1 MKKNIYIAILFL
13 SCIQQTY
20 SAIIAKGNST
30 SSPFGFDTAITTRA
44 LDPFSGI
51 FYVGLNGDASA
62 YNLSRIGRYVGQE
75 NPHFIGFAPDELHSA
90 INYLALSSPL
100 NAPAELVGSD
110 EGNKETVF
118 IIKNDGTHFSR
129 TIDLNN
135 ANNTTTG
142 SVFGVTANNQ
152 YIIAAVSGTS
162 TTGWGDT
169 NSGLAL
175 VRINGDLSLT
185 PKDATTGLNG
195 NKALKL
201 DLTSAEFT
209 GGTTN
214 VVISANSPHLLYD
227 VMLDRFYVGISME
240 TNTNG
245 TDKALAVALVDIDG
259 PNNNLALSAITDAG
273 NIDSTKNQIVVAQGM
288 SIPLTIAQMGILH
301 ASTGPSYLIV
311 AGGNTNS
318 SAGNTVYALP
328 LVDNQDDV
336 SIHGTLAD
344 KSDALVDGKF
354 TNAAANASE
363 LLDINVAADK
373 LVALVGATSLPVDT
387 YQHISDMVIV
397 GDTVYISSNTSD
409 SDNDPGIFY
418 SQALFDSTGKI
429 IGWTPWTKKGIPTN
443 AFPNVLLPDELA
455 HDGTIAFF
463 QVDAANGKIW
473 YVDNQTKQV
482 VGSNSWTSAAHA
494 PINSLAYQLNKAMP
508 NGVQVVLDLDQSTRG
523 FADNNAG
530 DGTFARYALFG
541 GGSTI
546 AFART
551 SITKNNDDSV
561 SVKLND
567 TQIEQTDFSNPEN
580 FLITQLPNNAGC
592 CQTLEYSRKN
602 FSTDAIEENFFFAG
616 TSNGLYVFA
625 ASDKSGFGLKTN
637 TVNALNASP
646 FDGEWFSID
655 TITGSVIA
663 LRSTG
668 RALYIL
674 TQTIIPTLKSTL
686 YKVPF
691 TDNLTSMFISSNI
704 ITIAQ
709 TGDTSTP
716 SIGFTNFKDITAFN
730 DIAVVGVNDT
740 KEQLLIATSNG
751 IYRSFA
757 TNGINHASVTSST
770 LAQWDSI
777 DVSKNSLPFLGIST
791 PDNTPVKSNIDQT
804 INPTTCWPFALV
816 DPTNNKLFNKGRIY
830 QVGSDSTD
838 VSDFTPLDFSS
849 EEMSVTLNALEPI
862 INMHTD
868 GGRRFF
874 VLNRDAQNTLAI
886 LPFANVIWNIQG
898 QPYIII
904 NDPQLVGIKAIYWI
918 RQIGA
923 TGLLLMGTDK
933 GVYTL
938 S

>member
-1 MKKNIYIAILFL
+1 MKKNIYSAILFL
-13 SCIQQTY
+13 CCIQHNY

-30 SSPFGFDTAITTRA
+30 SSPFGFDTAITTRV

-51 FYVGLNGDASA
+51 FYVGLNGDASS

-75 NPHFIGFAPDELHSA
+75 NPHFVGFAPDELHST

-110 EGNKETVF
+110 ADNKETVF

-129 TIDLNN
+129 TTDLNN

-162 TTGWGDT
+162 TTGWGDA

-195 NKALKL
+195 NKALQL
-201 DLTSAEFT
+201 DLSNSEFT

-214 VVISANSPHLLYD
+214 VVMSANSPHLLYD
-227 VMLDRFYVGISME
+227 LQLDRFYIGISMN

-245 TDKALAVALVDIDG
+245 TDQALAIALVDIDG
-259 PNNNLALSAITDAG
+259 PNNNLALSAITNVS
-273 NIDSTKNQIVVAQGM
+273 NIDSANNQIVVAEGA
-288 SIPLTIAQMGILH
+288 SIPLTITKMGILH

-311 AGGNTNS
+311 AGGNTNGGA
-318 SAGNTVYALP
+318 AGNTVYALP

-344 KSDALVDGKF
+344 KSDALVDGRF
-354 TNAAANASE
+354 TNAATNASE

-373 LVALVGATSLPVDT
+373 LVALVGATSLPVSG
-387 YQHISDMVIV
+387 YANISDMVIV

-523 FADNNAG
+523 FADNDPG

-551 SITKNNDDSV
+551 SITKNNNDSV
-561 SVKLND
+561 PIKLND

-580 FLITQLPNNAGC
+580 FLVTQLPSNAGC
-592 CQTLEYSRKN
+592 CQTLEYSRRN
-602 FSTDAIEENFFFAG
+602 FSTDNPEENFFFAG
-616 TSNGLYVFA
+616 TSNGLYAFA
-625 ASDKSGFGLKTN
+625 ASDKSGFGIKAN
-637 TVNALNASP
+637 TVNALNADP

-663 LRSTG
+663 IRSTG

-674 TQTIIPTLKSTL
+674 TQTTTPTLKSII
-686 YKVPF
+686 YKVYF
-691 TDNLTSMFISSNI
+691 TANINTMFAISNI

-716 SIGFTNFKDITAFN
+716 TFPFTNFKDITVFN
-730 DIAVVGVNDT
+730 DIAVNDT
-740 KEQLLIATSNG
+740 KEQLLVATSNG
-751 IYRSFA
+751 IYRSFT
-757 TNGINHASVTSST
+757 TNGINHASVTSPT

-777 DVSKNSLPFLGIST
+777 DLSKNSLPFLGISV
-791 PDNTPVKSNIDQT
+791 PDNTLVKSNIDQT

-816 DPTNNKLFNKGRIY
+816 DPTDNKLFNKGCIY

-849 EEMSVTLNALEPI
+849 EEMSVTFNALEPI
-862 INMHTD
+862 INMYTD